1 MKSIDEYDY
10 LHLPDENIVL
20 FLVSTTGDGDPP
32 MSMLKFWKFL
42 LIKDLAKD
50 SLKRLKFSV
59 FGLGDSSYAKFN
71 YAARKLRTRL
81 L

>member
-1 MKSIDEYDY
+1 M
-10 LHLPDENIVL
+10 L

-32 MSMLKFWKFL
+32 SSMLKFWKFL
-42 LIKDLAKD
+42 LIKDLAND